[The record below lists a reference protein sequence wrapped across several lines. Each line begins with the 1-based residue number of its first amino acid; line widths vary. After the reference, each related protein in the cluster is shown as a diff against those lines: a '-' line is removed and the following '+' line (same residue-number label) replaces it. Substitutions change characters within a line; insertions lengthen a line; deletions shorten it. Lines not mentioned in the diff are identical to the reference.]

1 MKKRVAAALAALCL
15 LVFVVGCSTHSPYW
29 NDYQLTTYNDGYR
42 WVDGVADMGGDTGE
56 LTLYYLTLADEEA
69 VEIVCSLARDQMR
82 GNAVIYWE
90 NPEGELTALH
100 DMSGWASGSGTGSY
114 TLPQGTSRF
123 LVRADSGKYDVG
135 MGLSGLTEENVLY
148 LKEIPPEEDT
158 ARDGSLPPL
167 GQIQ

>member
-1 MKKRVAAALAALCL
+1 MKKRVAAALAVLCM
-15 LVFVVGCSTHSPYW
+15 LVFVVGCGTHSPCW
-29 NDYQLTTYNDGYR
+29 DDYRLTTHDDGCR
-42 WVDGVADMGGDTGE
+42 WVEGVADIGGDTGE

-69 VEIVCSLARDQMR
+69 VEIACSLARNQMR

-90 NPEGELTALH
+90 DPEGELTALR
-100 DMSGWASGSGTGSY
+100 DMSGWAGGSGTGSY

-148 LKEIPPEEDT
+148 LKEIPPEDGT
-158 ARDGSLPPL
+158 AGDGLLPSL
-167 GQIQ
+167 GEIR